1 MNLEI
6 IVKRIIQSLT
16 VLVIAALLLPFV
28 LDYAGE
34 SDEGLSKS
42 AFYKANV
49 ITMQESSEIWTF
61 LNAQGLLTKQGD
73 VNADIELDDVSND
86 AELLSIDDVKKH
98 VVLILDQQ
106 KSKQLQSQKQ
116 VEIIG
121 SSITGYENSQISWK
135 IGANYVY
142 AGRSQY
148 IFTAEGVFSGYIYD
162 QDGLVIIDNIK
173 ADSIRMNTKRKTIYA
188 KNNISARF
196 LNKSQQQKLQELK
209 GLRAQDNNDDKPVTI
224 KSDELRFNGGKD
236 TVELS
241 KNVEIKQDDVT
252 IYPKET
258 IFVDNAENTARI
270 SNGFQMIATDFSVSG
285 NNMIIYINEDRSE
298 MSGNIIITRKEA
310 HAEQIADQRESELR
324 QEKTV
329 LTCDNAEYIEQD
341 DQHTIL
347 VENNVKIVQKGKVIT
362 GKQGLYD
369 EANDSYE
376 INDNVKISLDSLDWM
391 LNEET
396 IKNFSNKDVNAT
408 VFQKTTITTD
418 KLSFK
423 GDMKKLTLFG
433 HVKVVQEDKIIE
445 ANKLIFDDAK
455 SLVYCIGDVRVI
467 KDQKNTIET
476 DFLEIDLTNETFTG
490 KRGVSTTYHID

>member
-1 MNLEI
+1 
-6 IVKRIIQSLT
+6 
-16 VLVIAALLLPFV
+16 
-28 LDYAGE
+28 
-34 SDEGLSKS
+34 
-42 AFYKANV
+42 
-49 ITMQESSEIWTF
+49 
-61 LNAQGLLTKQGD
+61 
-73 VNADIELDDVSND
+73 
-86 AELLSIDDVKKH
+86 DDVKKH

-396 IKNFSNKDVNAT
+396 IKNFSNKDVN
-408 VFQKTTITTD
+408 
-418 KLSFK
+418 
-423 GDMKKLTLFG
+423 
-433 HVKVVQEDKIIE
+433 
-445 ANKLIFDDAK
+445 
-455 SLVYCIGDVRVI
+455 
-467 KDQKNTIET
+467 
-476 DFLEIDLTNETFTG
+476 
-490 KRGVSTTYHID
+490 